1 MDADPIDILN
11 ADFIVDTNEIHY
23 GKKTM
28 DTPVYPGMLIIVD
41 GVAYKAA
48 NDRVGCSACCFD
60 VRTPPQCKLFGSK
73 PFDCFDVPKPAYSFS
88 PLPIVDTDT
97 KSS

>member
-11 ADFIVDTNEIHY
+11 ADFIVDTNETHY
-23 GKKTM
+23 GKKTI

-48 NDRVGCSACCFD
+48 NDRSDTCRNCCFIRID
-60 VRTPPQCKLFGSK
+60 DNCRIFGAK
-73 PFDCFDVPKPAYSFS
+73 PFYCGFFHTYPFY
-88 PLPIVDTDT
+88 PLVDTDT